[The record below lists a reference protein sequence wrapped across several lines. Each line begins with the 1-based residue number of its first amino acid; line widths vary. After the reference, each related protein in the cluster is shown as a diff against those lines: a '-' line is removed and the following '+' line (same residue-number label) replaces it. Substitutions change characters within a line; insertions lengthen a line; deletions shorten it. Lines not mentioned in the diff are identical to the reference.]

1 MRWVEFH
8 KLFVTPKSQRRETA
22 FNMQKITLG
31 HVLSLVAHDTGRGN
45 VNSLVK
51 ANDLR
56 KLFIVTLLLNLI
68 GKRLSDYDADTCH
81 FS

>member
-22 FNMQKITLG
+22 FNMQKIVLG
-31 HVLSLVAHDTGRGN
+31 HVLSLVAHDASRSN

-51 ANDLR
+51 AGDLR
-56 KLFIVTLLLNLI
+56 KLSAATLLPA
-68 GKRLSDYDADTCH
+68 RLEKKAL
-81 FS
+81 FL

>member
-8 KLFVTPKSQRRETA
+8 KLFVTPKRRHRETV
-22 FNMQKITLG
+22 FNIQKIIPG
-31 HVLSLVAHDTGRGN
+31 DIVSLVAHDTDRSN

-51 ANDLR
+51 AADLR
-56 KLFIVTLLLNLI
+56 KLSAATLLPAKL
-68 GKRLSDYDADTCH
+68 GKKAI